1 MKTKKKLFPLT
12 LLHCCTFSRTTLVS
26 SVDFSKKKKK
36 KKKNPLLPTKFFES
50 LIIRFRKVGWALTL
64 FSALEPRLDRNWKFF
79 QLFITLHSRTGCF
92 IWIEKTKESGNSS
105 YYSMFNLIVLTCKS
119 KLVSEVIYFIWKI
132 KTFPLPSKKV
142 N

>member
-1 MKTKKKLFPLT
+1 MHLKFHIRVVYFFRMVKKKSIYSKYLWLLT
-12 LLHCCTFSRTTLVS
+12 
-26 SVDFSKKKKK
+26 KKKK

-79 QLFITLHSRTGCF
+79 QLFITFHSRTGCF

-132 KTFPLPSKKV
+132 KTSPLPSKKV